1 MVAAEAR
8 IVAVLTLPMGGT
20 NDTLGGVVSQNWT
33 AYLDGG
39 SAKWHIPRLLA
50 EAREARAV
58 QSNIQIGYMNVHH
71 QRVLAHARIRGD
83 KNTGFVMWCSKCQ
96 RSYVACD
103 GEVQKCRCPLHDYG
117 APALAADSPTVE
129 WLS

>member
-1 MVAAEAR
+1 
-8 IVAVLTLPMGGT
+8 
-20 NDTLGGVVSQNWT
+20 
-33 AYLDGG
+33 
-39 SAKWHIPRLLA
+39 
-50 EAREARAV
+50 V
-58 QSNIQIGYMNVHH
+58 QSNVQIGYMNVHH

-83 KNTGFVMWCSKCQ
+83 KNTGFVMWCSRCQ